1 MSLFVFT
8 LWNEVRK
15 SIIIA
20 VSQRVGQ
27 LAEKNGRCR
36 RAGWAR
42 TVLHQMKMR
51 GMFGI
56 CVGCCNGAK

>member
-20 VSQRVGQ
+20 VSQPVGQ

-36 RAGWAR
+36 LAGWAENSPAPDEDEGDVWHMHG
-42 TVLHQMKMR
+42 VL
-51 GMFGI
+51 
-56 CVGCCNGAK
+56 